1 MALGVHAPAEL
12 EVRQVSKSYGG
23 LRAVADVSFTV
34 RGEEVLGI
42 AGPNGAGKTTLF
54 DVVTGLTRASGGDVL
69 LDGASISTKSVH
81 GRCHLGLARTFQ
93 QPSVAGSL
101 TVYENVLLGASF
113 GRPRSHWQGIEKR
126 LEQHVELLLALTGLE
141 DKAGAQAG
149 LLGVFDKKR
158 LMLAS
163 ALATGP
169 RVLLLDEPFGGLNP
183 QEIESTLALI
193 ARIRELGV
201 AVVCIEHV
209 MRALVRL
216 AGRVVVMHHGAI
228 LFEGTPAEMLA
239 NERVIA
245 VYLGQRARVD
255 RGEAAE

>member
-1 MALGVHAPAEL
+1 MALGVLAPAEL
-12 EVRQVSKSYGG
+12 EIRKISKSYGG
-23 LRAVADVSFTV
+23 LRAVADVSFGV
-34 RGEEVLGI
+34 RGGEVLGI

-69 LDGASISTKSVH
+69 LDGASIAARSVH

-93 QPSVAGSL
+93 QPTVAGSL

-113 GRPRSHWQGIEKR
+113 GRPRAHWQGLDGG
-126 LEQHVELLLALTGLE
+126 LEPHVDLLLELTGLT
-141 DKAGAQAG
+141 DKAGAEAA

-183 QEIESTLALI
+183 QEIESTLELI
-193 ARIRELGV
+193 ARIRDLGV
-201 AVVCIEHV
+201 AIVCIEHV

-216 AGRVVVMHHGAI
+216 AGRVVVMHHGTI
-228 LFEGTPAEMLA
+228 LFDGTPEEMLA
-239 NERVIA
+239 DESVIA
-245 VYLGQRARVD
+245 VYLGQRPGAG
-255 RGEAAE
+255 RGKAAE